1 MADDLREQLM
11 KAGLVSK
18 GKAKHVKLQEQR
30 KQHLQ
35 KKGQKPVQ
43 TEEQKR
49 AAEAEAHA
57 IKVARDRELDRERQ
71 AKADARA
78 RAAEITQL
86 IEQNQLPVPE
96 GDEYFNFV
104 AEGKV
109 RRIAVNA
116 ALRAKLTR
124 GELVI
129 VRHEGKSALVPAD
142 VAARIGERD
151 ASVLIAYDTPAE
163 STDADDPY
171 KDFVIPDD
179 LKW

>member
-1 MADDLREQLM
+1 MGDDIREQLL

-18 GKAKHVKLQEQR
+18 GKAKHVELQQQR

-35 KKGQKPVQ
+35 KKGQPPAR
-43 TEEQKR
+43 TEAQKR
-49 AAEAEAHA
+49 AAEAQAHA
-57 IKVARDRELDRERQ
+57 IKVARDRELNRERQ
-71 AKADARA
+71 AKVEARA

-116 ALRAKLTR
+116 ALRAQLTR
-124 GELVI
+124 GEVVI
-129 VRHEGKSALVPAD
+129 VRHEGRSALVPAE
-142 VAARIGERD
+142 VAARIRERD
-151 ASVLIAYDTPAE
+151 PGALVPYGKDSDAA
-163 STDADDPY
+163 DADDPY
-171 KDFVIPDD
+171 KDFVVPDD